1 MSAIP
6 QTVLGEALGEAR
18 AGRRVR
24 AAVFTTFT
32 FDPGFFELH
41 ILPLLFDRV
50 SPIDKVKRIQLE
62 DLLRT
67 CRVAVYYDRTGLAQD
82 ALPAQ
87 SDFRRI
93 DVRRP
98 GKGLFH
104 PKLVLLLVENAPE
117 QPETGKKPEEPT
129 LSLLVGAMSANLTR
143 AGWWENVETAHFE
156 EVNDVTV
163 DAARIPFRRDLLS
176 VFRRMRNLAPKD
188 EHQALDQ
195 IHDFVRHRT
204 QTETMA
210 LNRHAGRYFTRLF
223 DGQRALAAWLA
234 ELGLDHGRWNLEI
247 ISPYFDHAGTLHALG
262 DALSLAEVRVFLPT
276 RSDGAAQVTNELY
289 RAIAERAAWAKL
301 PDAVV
306 RSSGRKQSDTVPDR
320 WVHAKVYRFWKAQG
334 PEVVLC
340 GSVNLTAAAH
350 SHGGAGNLEA
360 AFLVGMESKQRRSWW
375 LKKLDAEPTDYAAV
389 SGREDE
395 AAQEIAIDVTLRFD
409 WRDGVL
415 AYRIDSDVAE
425 PFRIGS
431 LDGRE
436 LARIDEPRIGR
447 WRECGDEAS
456 GAVRDLLTSTSF
468 VELSTARGHWNV
480 LVREDGMVYRR
491 SLIAQLTPE
500 EILMYWSLLSP
511 EQREAF
517 LEKKLEAEALQEG
530 LPASASGR
538 LVAGDTVFDRFAGT
552 YHAFGRLSR
561 HIDDALARD
570 DKLEAEARLFGAK
583 YDSLPVL
590 LDRLLER
597 DEADRADRTI
607 TYVTFLCAQQIRD
620 LVRRKHPAFWKE
632 CRAVQ
637 ANLEDRLNRVRDIRA
652 GLLRDDPER
661 ESFLAWYENA
671 FLQQS
676 SIPVEEAD

>member
-6 QTVLGEALGEAR
+6 QAVLGDALGEAR
-18 AGRRVR
+18 AGRQVR

-41 ILPLLFDRV
+41 ILPLVFDRV
-50 SPIDKVKRIQLE
+50 SPIEKVKRIQFE
-62 DLLRT
+62 DLLQT
-67 CRVAVYYDRTGLAQD
+67 CDVAVYYDRTGLAQD

-87 SDFRRI
+87 SNFRRM
-93 DVRRP
+93 DVRRL

-117 QPETGKKPEEPT
+117 EPEAGEPT

-156 EVNDVTV
+156 EVRDLVV
-163 DAARIPFRRDLLS
+163 DASRIPFRRDLLS
-176 VFRRMRNLAPKD
+176 VIRCVRDLAPED
-188 EHQALDQ
+188 DHTALDQ
-195 IHDFVRHRT
+195 IHDFLRHRT

-210 LNRHAGRYFTRLF
+210 VNRHAGQYFTRMF
-223 DGQRALAAWLA
+223 IGQRALAAWLA
-234 ELGLDHGRWNLEI
+234 ELGLDRGEWNMEI
-247 ISPYFDHAGTLHALG
+247 ISPYFDHAGTLDALC

-276 RSDGAAQVTNELY
+276 RSDGAVEVTPELY

-306 RSSGRKQSDTVPDR
+306 RSSGRKQSETVPGR

-350 SHGGAGNLEA
+350 SHGAAGNLEA
-360 AFLVGMESKQRRSWW
+360 AFLVGVESEQRRSWW
-375 LKKLDAEPTDYAAV
+375 LKKLDAEPTDYAAGP
-389 SGREDE
+389 SREDE
-395 AAQEIAIDVTLRFD
+395 AAQEIVIDVTLRFD

-415 AYRIDSDVAE
+415 AYRIDGGVAE
-425 PFRIGS
+425 PFRIRT
-431 LDGRE
+431 LDGRG
-436 LARIDEPRIGR
+436 LARIDEPRMGR

-456 GAVRDLLTSTSF
+456 QAVRELLASTSL
-468 VELSTARGHWNV
+468 VELSTGRGRWNV
-480 LVREDGMVYRR
+480 LVREEGTVHRP
-491 SLIAQLTPE
+491 SLIARLTPE

-530 LPASASGR
+530 LAPSASGR
-538 LVAGDTVFDRFAGT
+538 LVAGDTVFDRFAGI
-552 YHAFGRLSR
+552 YHAFGRLGR
-561 HIDDALARD
+561 HVDDALARGD
-570 DKLEAEARLFGAK
+570 ALAAEARLFGAK

-597 DEADRADRTI
+597 DEADRTI

-620 LVRRKHPAFWKE
+620 RVRREHRTFWKD
-632 CRAVQ
+632 CRAVR
-637 ANLEDRLNRVRDIRA
+637 AKLEERLDRLPDIRA
-652 GLLRDDPER
+652 GLLKDDPER
-661 ESFLAWYENA
+661 ESFLDWYEQA
-671 FLQQS
+671 FLQQV

>member
-6 QTVLGEALGEAR
+6 QDVLGDALGEAR

-41 ILPLLFDRV
+41 ILPLVFDRI
-50 SPIDKVKRIQLE
+50 SPIEKVKRIQLE
-62 DLLRT
+62 DLLQN
-67 CRVAVYYDRTGLAQD
+67 CDVAVYFDRAGLVQD

-93 DVRRP
+93 DVRRL

-104 PKLVLLLVENAPE
+104 PKLVLLLVENATE
-117 QPETGKKPEEPT
+117 EAKAWEDAGEPT

-156 EVNDVTV
+156 EVPDADV

-176 VFRRMRNLAPKD
+176 VIHRLRDLAPED
-188 EHQALDQ
+188 DHTALDQ
-195 IHDFVRHRT
+195 IHDFLLQRT
-204 QTETMA
+204 QTQTMTQ
-210 LNRHAGRYFTRLF
+210 NRHSGQYFTRLF
-223 DGQRALAAWLA
+223 HGQRALAAWLA
-234 ELGLDHGRWNLEI
+234 ELGLDRGGWNLEI
-247 ISPYFDHAGTLHALG
+247 ISPYLDHVGTLDALC
-262 DALSLAEVRVFLPT
+262 DALSLAEVRVFLPN
-276 RSDGAAQVTNELY
+276 RSDGAVEVTCELY

-306 RSSGRKQSDTVPDR
+306 GSSGRKQSDTVPNR
-320 WVHAKVYRFWKAQG
+320 WVHAKIYRFWKAQG
-334 PEVVLC
+334 PEIVLC

-360 AFLVGMESKQRRSWW
+360 AFLVGIESGQRRSWW
-375 LKKLDAEPTDYAAV
+375 LKKHDAEPTEYAAV
-389 SGREDE
+389 PGREDE
-395 AAQEIAIDVTLRFD
+395 EAQEITIDITLRFD

-425 PFRIGS
+425 PESFRIRT

-436 LARIDEPRIGR
+436 LARIDQPKMGG
-447 WRECGDEAS
+447 WRECGDEVS
-456 GAVRDLLTSTSF
+456 RVVRELLASTSL
-468 VELSTARGHWNV
+468 VELSTARGRWNV
-480 LVREDGMVYRR
+480 LVREEGMVHRP
-491 SLIAQLTPE
+491 SLIARLTPE

-530 LPASASGR
+530 LAASASGR
-538 LVAGDTVFDRFAGT
+538 LAAGDTVFDRFAGI
-552 YHAFGRLSR
+552 YHAFGRLGR
-561 HIDDALARD
+561 HVDDALARGD
-570 DKLEAEARLFGAK
+570 LLEAEARLFGAK

-590 LDRLLER
+590 LDGLLEL
-597 DEADRADRTI
+597 DEADRTI
-607 TYVTFLCAQQIRD
+607 TYVTFLCAKQIRD
-620 LVRRKHPAFWKE
+620 RLRREHLAFWRE

-637 ANLEDRLNRVRDIRA
+637 ANLDERLDRFPEIRA
-652 GLLRDDPER
+652 VILKEDPER
-661 ESFLAWYENA
+661 ESFLGWYEKA
-671 FLQQS
+671 FLLQA

>member
-1 MSAIP
+1 M
-6 QTVLGEALGEAR
+6 GEAR
-18 AGRRVR
+18 AGRWVR

-41 ILPLLFDRV
+41 ILPLLFDRI
-50 SPIDKVKRIQLE
+50 SPIEKVKRIQLE
-62 DLLRT
+62 DFLQN
-67 CRVAVYYDRTGLAQD
+67 CDVAVYFDRAGLVQD

-93 DVRRP
+93 DVRRL

-104 PKLVLLLVENAPE
+104 PKLVFLLVENATE
-117 QPETGKKPEEPT
+117 EATAEEDAEEPA

-156 EVNDVTV
+156 EVRDAVV

-176 VFRRMRNLAPKD
+176 VIHRLRDLAPD
-188 EHQALDQ
+188 DDHTALDQ
-195 IHDFVRHRT
+195 VHDFLLRRT
-204 QTETMA
+204 QTQTMT
-210 LNRHAGRYFTRLF
+210 LNRHGGQYFTRLF
-223 DGQRALAAWLA
+223 HGQRALAAWLA
-234 ELGLDHGRWNLEI
+234 ELGLDRGGWNLEI
-247 ISPYFDHAGTLHALG
+247 ISPYFDHIGTLDALC

-276 RSDGAAQVTNELY
+276 RSDGAVEVTCELY
-289 RAIAERAAWAKL
+289 RAIAVWAVWAKL

-306 RSSGRKQSDTVPDR
+306 RSSGQKQSDTVPDR
-320 WVHAKVYRFWKAQG
+320 WVHAKIYRFWKAQG

-360 AFLVGMESKQRRSWW
+360 AFLVGVESKQRRNWW
-375 LKKLDAEPTDYAAV
+375 LKKLDAEPTDYVAV
-389 SGREDE
+389 PGREDE
-395 AAQEIAIDVTLRFD
+395 GAQEIVIDVTLRYD
-409 WRDGVL
+409 WREGVL

-425 PFRIGS
+425 PFRINTIG
-431 LDGRE
+431 GRE
-436 LARIDEPRIGR
+436 LAKIDKPGMGG
-447 WRECGDEAS
+447 WWECGDEAS
-456 GAVRDLLTSTSF
+456 RAVRELLVSTSL
-468 VELSTARGHWNV
+468 VELSTARGRWTV
-480 LVREDGMVYRR
+480 LVREEGMVHRP

-538 LVAGDTVFDRFAGT
+538 LVAGDTVFDRFAGI
-552 YHAFGRLSR
+552 YHAFGRLGS
-561 HIDDALARD
+561 HVDDALARGD
-570 DKLEAEARLFGAK
+570 ALEAEARLFGAK

-597 DEADRADRTI
+597 DEADRTT
-607 TYVTFLCAQQIRD
+607 TYVTFLCARQVRD
-620 LVRRKHPAFWKE
+620 RVRREHRAFWRD
-632 CRAVQ
+632 CQAVRAK
-637 ANLEDRLNRVRDIRA
+637 LEERLDRFPEIRA
-652 GLLRDDPER
+652 GLLKEDPER
-661 ESFLAWYENA
+661 EAFLGWYEKA
-671 FLQQS
+671 FLQQA
-676 SIPVEEAD
+676 SIPVGEAD

>member
-6 QTVLGEALGEAR
+6 QAVLGDKLGEAR

-32 FDPGFFELH
+32 LDPGFFELH
-41 ILPLLFDRV
+41 ILPLVFDRV
-50 SPIDKVKRIQLE
+50 SPIEKVKRIQLE
-62 DLLRT
+62 DFLQT
-67 CRVAVYYDRTGLAQD
+67 CDVAVYYDRTGLVQN

-87 SDFRRI
+87 SNFRRI
-93 DVRRP
+93 DVRRL

-104 PKLVLLLVENAPE
+104 PKLVLLLVENSPE
-117 QPETGKKPEEPT
+117 EPEAGEEDEEPT

-156 EVNDVTV
+156 EVRDVAA

-176 VFRRMRNLAPKD
+176 VIRRVRDLASED
-188 EHQALDQ
+188 DHTALDQ
-195 IHDFVRHRT
+195 IHDFLRDRT
-204 QTETMA
+204 QTETMT
-210 LNRHAGRYFTRLF
+210 LNRHAGRYFTRMF
-223 DGQRALAAWLA
+223 DGQRTLAAWLA
-234 ELGLDHGRWNLEI
+234 ELGLDRGEWNLEI
-247 ISPYFDHAGTLHALG
+247 ISPYFDHVGTLDALC

-276 RSDGAAQVTNELY
+276 RSDGAVEVTCELY
-289 RAIAERAAWAKL
+289 RAIAVRAAWAKL

-360 AFLVGMESKQRRSWW
+360 AFLLGMESEQRRSWW
-375 LKKLDAEPTDYAAV
+375 LKRLDAEPTDYAPV
-389 SGREDE
+389 PGREDE

-425 PFRIGS
+425 PFRIRT

-436 LARIDEPRIGR
+436 LARINEPRMGG
-447 WRECGDEAS
+447 WRECDDQAS
-456 GAVRDLLTSTSF
+456 GAVRELLASTSL
-468 VELSTARGHWNV
+468 VELSTARGSWNV
-480 LVREDGMVYRR
+480 LVREEGMVHRP
-491 SLIAQLTPE
+491 SLIARLTPE

-538 LVAGDTVFDRFAGT
+538 PMAGETVFDRFAGI
-552 YHAFGRLSR
+552 YHAFGRLGR
-561 HIDDALARD
+561 HVDGALARGD
-570 DKLEAEARLFGAK
+570 ALEAEARLFGAK

-597 DEADRADRTI
+597 DEADRTI
-607 TYVTFLCAQQIRD
+607 TYVTFLCARQIRD
-620 LVRRKHPAFWKE
+620 RVRREHRAFWKD

-637 ANLEDRLNRVRDIRA
+637 AKLEERLNRLPDIRA
-652 GLLRDDPER
+652 GLLQDDPER
-661 ESFLAWYENA
+661 ESFLAWYEKA
-671 FLQQS
+671 FLQQA